1 MRGKRGRNSYKTVA
15 TTSIKSYQQEHFT
28 CVSEPG
34 GEYLSHVTPVEATG
48 RSIAKELV
56 ALVRERDISLEVM
69 GMDGCSVNTGIHNGV
84 IRVVEQE
91 LEVAV
96 QHIICLLHLNELHF
110 RHELC
115 AVDGVTAGPGRL
127 TYTSVLMVV
136 LEEGGVE

>member
-1 MRGKRGRNSYKTVA
+1 MA
-15 TTSIKSYQQEHFT
+15 TISIKTYMQEHFT

-34 GEYLSHVTPVEATG
+34 GAYLSHVTPAEATG

-56 ALVRERDISLEVM
+56 ALVRERDIKLEVM
-69 GMDGCSVNTGIHNGV
+69 GMDGCSVNTGIQNGV

-91 LEVAV
+91 LEVVV

-115 AVDGVTAGPGRL
+115 SVDGVTSGPGKARGV
-127 TYTSVLMVV
+127 YTSK
-136 LEEGGVE
+136 